1 MKAERWCEVGVSCCV
16 QLAVYR
22 WLCAVGRVQLAVYRW
37 LRTVGCVQYDLW
49 RHVYTMQG
57 CIPEKAWKIGHVAP
71 CVYHVGV
78 YTPKSL
84 GNSDSQENHF
94 FHFFPGMHPRKSLEN
109 RTCGREP
116 VCVVMR
122 VCRALVDAQQYSSSL

>member
-1 MKAERWCEVGVSCCV
+1 MKAERWGEVGVSCC
-16 QLAVYR
+16 
-22 WLCAVGRVQLAVYRW
+22 VQLAVYRW

-78 YTPKSL
+78 YTPNDRVSCRQREREREGCDKGGQDTVRHS
-84 GNSDSQENHF
+84 ETV
-94 FHFFPGMHPRKSLEN
+94 
-109 RTCGREP
+109 RTQKKR
-116 VCVVMR
+116 
-122 VCRALVDAQQYSSSL
+122 DQ